1 MSLSLLH
8 IAGMVITILLI
19 LAVSLYSGR
28 SVKNAADFDSGGG
41 KAGAA
46 VVSGAIMGTLVGGSS
61 TVGTAQLAYDYGFS
75 AWWFTL
81 GGGIAC
87 AILAIFYVVP
97 LRRYK
102 NMTIVG
108 IVAQEYGAATGMV
121 TSLLSSVGTFINI
134 LSQLISATAVM
145 AIIVPGLDMKYALLI
160 AAVLMAL
167 YVIFGGVLG
176 AGMVGIVKL
185 ILLYLSV
192 IAGGV
197 IVVFL
202 SHGFAP
208 LYQQL
213 DHALYFNLFARGIGT
228 DGGAG
233 LSLILGVLST
243 QSYAQAVMA
252 GKNDRTARKGALISA
267 CMIPPIGIGG
277 ILIGMYMRIHEP
289 SLPSAKMAFPQF
301 VVNHMPP
308 LLAGIVLATLLIAVI
323 GTGAGLA
330 LGISTIIN
338 NDIVKKVTHKLD
350 DTVKSLYFSRVL
362 LFVILGVACLLCMC
376 PIGDTILNFSF
387 MSMGLRGAVMMGPLC
402 CALWMPGKVNRKW
415 VLAAVCIS
423 PLLVLIFGITD
434 CLPFDPLFLGVAAS
448 ALLCSAGRM
457 AGPAEKKQEE
467 ITNQGEK

>member
-1 MSLSLLH
+1 MSLSLMH
-8 IAGMVITILLI
+8 MIGMFITIVLI

-28 SVKNAADFDSGGG
+28 SVKSAADFDSGGG

-87 AILAIFYVVP
+87 AVLAFFYVAP
-97 LRRYK
+97 LRRYE

-108 IVAQEYGAATGMV
+108 IVAKEYGATTGMI
-121 TSLLSSVGTFINI
+121 TSLLSSIGTFINI
-134 LSQLISATAVM
+134 LSQLISATAVL
-145 AIIVPGLDMKYALLI
+145 AIIVPDLDVKYSLLI

-176 AGMVGIVKL
+176 AGMVGVVKL
-185 ILLYLSV
+185 ILLYISV

-197 IVVFL
+197 IVLVL
-202 SHGFAP
+202 SHGITP

-213 DHALYFNLFARGIGT
+213 DHASYFNLFARGIGT

-243 QSYAQAVMA
+243 QSYAQAIMA
-252 GKNDRTARKGALISA
+252 GKSDRTARKGALISA
-267 CMIPPIGIGG
+267 CMIPPIGFGG
-277 ILIGMYMRIHEP
+277 ILIGMYMRIHYP
-289 SLPSAKMAFPQF
+289 SLSSAKMAFPQF
-301 VVNHMPP
+301 VIDHMPP
-308 LLAGIVLATLLIAVI
+308 MLAGIVLATLLIAVI
-323 GTGAGLA
+323 GTGAGLS

-338 NDIVKKVTHKLD
+338 NDIVKKITKKLD
-350 DTVKSLYFSRVL
+350 DSVKSLYFSRIL
-362 LFVILGVACLLCMC
+362 LFVILALACLLCMC

-402 CALWMPGKVNRKW
+402 CALWMPGKVARKW
-415 VLAAVCIS
+415 VLASVCIS
-423 PLLVLIFGITD
+423 PLLVLIFGIID

-448 ALLCSAGRM
+448 LLLCGIGRLV
-457 AGPAEKKQEE
+457 GNNKK
-467 ITNQGEK
+467 TDSGL